1 MRRPVPGWAVAFLRA
16 GRAARLGT
24 ADTAGQPLVVPVCYV
39 FDGKRCYVP
48 IDAKPK
54 RDPARPLKRLRNIE
68 ENPRVSL
75 VVDRWDEDWSML
87 RWVIIQGRADVVRPG
102 PVLARAASLLVAKYP
117 QYGALGIADRFAAAI
132 RITPERLIAWSWR

>member
-1 MRRPVPGWAVAFLRA
+1 VRRPVPGWAVAFLRA

-54 RDPARPLKRLRNIE
+54 RDPSRPLKRLRNIE

-75 VVDRWDEDWSML
+75 VVDGREVLWTSGPGSLDPSPRLWDLSGWRGKTAVLVLVDYLSTAGSILIVEN
-87 RWVIIQGRADVVRPG
+87 VRF
-102 PVLARAASLLVAKYP
+102 S
-117 QYGALGIADRFAAAI
+117 D
-132 RITPERLIAWSWR
+132 